1 MSTTTTIKSEPG
13 PENAAQHD
21 EETNAAGFDES
32 MDYTTEDASVHP
44 LAPAPPA
51 QQLSPSY
58 SPSQNVHESS
68 ASVTMGSQQ
77 TQESLYRS
85 TSVQP
90 QQHQQ
95 LLKLK
100 TEHGFSTT
108 APSPLNGAG
117 GGPPDI
123 VMTNEDRPEMLSPS
137 GAAGRLSRRASSD
150 ASMGA
155 SEATMRDVEGAQTH
169 PHPMH
174 GGTEGAQGKGGP
186 LAVDTSSNAI
196 ATRHNSIS
204 TATPSSAI
212 NMETPSTAGGSLTA
226 PSSRRGSL
234 RTITATLPRSALQEE
249 TIALFKQ
256 YRNLIPCAKCFCR
269 NTIQRDGMSDGN
281 LRFKCRPPVSMSLI
295 CNKSYSESK
304 IRNMIAGVVY
314 GHSLPDSSTP
324 NSAASPGNGD
334 NVLALAPP
342 PTVKTPRRSSTA
354 KNETSPRLSGAEK
367 ALSTSE
373 RMQRLPEDPEHR
385 GGEEMTR
392 HSHSL
397 DARRSS
403 HPYLPPQGSSSRRGS
418 LQPLRRPSLVA
429 DDSMMDCDDSSAQT
443 PNHHSGHLQV
453 PGTPPMDSEDP
464 RLYRSRSGFGHSSRS
479 VTPSGS
485 GHQVPS
491 QALNRQGGQ
500 KLHHSHSH
508 PNIGQQRHQQFL
520 EQQELQREHRGSISA
535 MGYSNQQQQQRP
547 LQRQVVRRE
556 SSQYLGGGGPERR
569 SSQPSPVP
577 GSSKYLPGPGS
588 GNEALSPAL
597 SSSPRPSPGREL
609 YPGSAHDQPGTPSS
623 MRSSLPGSSGIGRYD
638 ESSNAAGYFQ
648 RRMSQPHPVHAYSS
662 GNHHS
667 GLPPPLP
674 SPLSHPYDRRTSEVE
689 EYPQVHREKYERLNA
704 STLLAPE
711 SNAPSSTAQQRQNQY
726 QSQNRIMKPHH
737 GLPPPPPLG
746 SPSAGGEARQHPLDG
761 ASLSSSQLNGSS
773 SPIASAT
780 SPWMNSGSQ
789 QNGLIPQ
796 SESMRFSHSM
806 SHGSTAVQ
814 AQRPM
819 LRHQPSSTSLYYQ
832 TPHSDDRDR
841 FEAERQERDM
851 SPEYHEF
858 DADGRPV
865 TRMRHQGTKRKSL
878 GQSLCRSSS
887 NQNLYATSMQ
897 QHQHQYQ
904 YRYNS
909 SNNDRDYHNNLA
921 RETAAAA
928 AAPHGI
934 KLTCFPD
941 TTHSNSKFKSSLPS
955 DFDMDGAITKS
966 MDTSEA
972 MAMQLSQSSKL
983 VIEIR
988 QPRTLQ
994 SYSSATNLR
1003 EHMKKHSASNNNHHG
1018 INGNK
1023 TLHRTASHPNMQ
1035 LARTSP
1041 TVLGCRRSASP
1052 DRDHF
1057 GFGASK
1063 KRRADTDMDSVKVL
1077 SSSVSDTSNNNDKES
1092 ESCEKLEEGMD
1103 VVAAAVVV
1111 AAATAASTT
1120 TPLEASS
1127 KTPTTVATGTSETA
1141 IHVFGMDYLSKNNTD
1156 LTTPTMESEHQ
1167 QGVGLGLLGL
1177 DDTKTKS
1184 LTSPMVEALKVAKAS
1199 SYVVHDEQKE
1209 MGVDYSLFTRVE
1221 TAGWRI
1227 LIPPNVVAS
1236 FRSEDFGL
1244 MLKPKGLVEEPVGT
1258 EEEEEDDDEDNKT
1271 VAAVDRDSNKGDN
1284 VKVVHERTQG
1294 EEEEEDVNVEGV
1306 RRIALQDDDKDELE
1320 EEAEI
1325 MQPHAVARYGN
1336 AMHVE
1341 KGGFNVE
1348 AKDVDKQ
1355 ASIDRGVEQDDVE
1368 MDKEEDELLEDD

>member
-1 MSTTTTIKSEPG
+1 MTTTTTIKSESGPG
-13 PENAAQHD
+13 DTAQHN
-21 EETNAAGFDES
+21 EEANADIFDEP
-32 MDYTTEDASVHP
+32 MDYTTENTSVHP
-44 LAPAPPA
+44 LAPAHPA

-58 SPSQNVHESS
+58 SPSQNMHESS
-68 ASVTMGSQQ
+68 APATMASQQ
-77 TQESLYRS
+77 THESLYRS
-85 TSVQP
+85 TSIQP

-117 GGPPDI
+117 GTPPDI
-123 VMTNEDRPEMLSPS
+123 VMTNEDHPEILSPA
-137 GAAGRLSRRASSD
+137 GAAGHLSRRASSD
-150 ASMGA
+150 VNMGA
-155 SEATMRDVEGAQTH
+155 SEATMRDVEDAQTH
-169 PHPMH
+169 PHPMQR
-174 GGTEGAQGKGGP
+174 GAEGAQGKGGP
-186 LAVDTSSNAI
+186 LVVDTSSNAV

-204 TATPSSAI
+204 TATPSSAM
-212 NMETPSTAGGSLTA
+212 NMETPSTAGGGLTA

-314 GHSLPDSSTP
+314 GHSLPDSTTS
-324 NSAASPGNGD
+324 NSASNPGNGD

-342 PTVKTPRRSSTA
+342 PTVKAPRRSSTA

-367 ALSTSE
+367 ASSASE
-373 RMQRLPEDPEHR
+373 RMQRLQEDPEHR
-385 GGEEMTR
+385 GGEDMAR

-429 DDSMMDCDDSSAQT
+429 DDSVMMDYEDSSAQT

-464 RLYRSRSGFGHSSRS
+464 RLCRPRSGFGHSSRS

-485 GHQVPS
+485 GHQASS

-535 MGYSNQQQQQRP
+535 TGYSNQQQQQQRP
-547 LQRQVVRRE
+547 LQRQIVRRD

-577 GSSKYLPGPGS
+577 GSSKFHPGPGS

-623 MRSSLPGSSGIGRYD
+623 MRSSLPGSSGSGRYD
-638 ESSNAAGYFQ
+638 ESTNATGYFQ

-662 GNHHS
+662 VHHHS

-674 SPLSHPYDRRTSEVE
+674 SPLSHPYDRRASEME
-689 EYPQVHREKYERLNA
+689 EYPQMHREKYERLNA

-711 SNAPSSTAQQRQNQY
+711 SNAPSSAAQQRQNQY
-726 QSQNRIMKPHH
+726 QSQNRIMKPRH

-746 SPSAGGEARQHPLDG
+746 SPNAGGEARQHPLDG
-761 ASLSSSQLNGSS
+761 ASLSSSQPNGAS

-789 QNGLIPQ
+789 PQ
-796 SESMRFSHSM
+796 SESMRFSHSV
-806 SHGSTAVQ
+806 SHGSAAVQ

-819 LRHQPSSTSLYYQ
+819 LRQQLSSTSLYYQ

-841 FEAERQERDM
+841 FEVEHQERDM

-865 TRMRHQGTKRKSL
+865 ARMRHQGIKRKSL

-887 NQNLYATSMQ
+887 NQNLYAASMQ

-909 SNNDRDYHNNLA
+909 NNNDRDYHNNLA
-921 RETAAAA
+921 REAV

-941 TTHSNSKFKSSLPS
+941 TDHNNSKFKPSLSS
-955 DFDMDGAITKS
+955 DFDMEGAATKS
-966 MDTSEA
+966 MNTSDA
-972 MAMQLSQSSKL
+972 MAMQLSQGSKL

-1003 EHMKKHSASNNNHHG
+1003 EHMKKYNTSSNNHHG
-1018 INGNK
+1018 INDTK

-1035 LARTSP
+1035 LARTSS

-1052 DRDHF
+1052 DGDHF

-1063 KRRADTDMDSVKVL
+1063 KRRADSDMDSVKVL
-1077 SSSVSDTSNNNDKES
+1077 SPLASDTGNNNDNES
-1092 ESCEKLEEGMD
+1092 VNCEKTEEGMD
-1103 VVAAAVVV
+1103 VVAAAAVV
-1111 AAATAASTT
+1111 AAATAASAT

-1127 KTPTTVATGTSETA
+1127 KAPTAVATGSPKTEV
-1141 IHVFGMDYLSKNNTD
+1141 HVFGMDYLSRNNTD
-1156 LTTPTMESEHQ
+1156 STTPKMESEKQ

-1177 DDTKTKS
+1177 EDTKTKS
-1184 LTSPMVEALKVAKAS
+1184 LSSPMVEALKVARAS

-1244 MLKPKGLVEEPVGT
+1244 MLKPKGLVEEPVRT
-1258 EEEEEDDDEDNKT
+1258 EDEEEDDDEDNKT
-1271 VAAVDRDSNKGDN
+1271 VAAVDREMSKDSTVG
-1284 VKVVHERTQG
+1284 VVHEGAQG
-1294 EEEEEDVNVEGV
+1294 AEEEEDVNVEGV

-1325 MQPHAVARYGN
+1325 MQPHAAVKYGN
-1336 AMHVE
+1336 PMYVE
-1341 KGGFNVE
+1341 KRSFNDQ
-1348 AKDVDKQ
+1348 AQDVNKK
-1355 ASIDRGVEQDDVE
+1355 ASIGRGVEQDDVE